1 MNAFSLGRVPI
12 VAMAL
17 VLASCTSSGTFD
29 WPEQYG
35 GQIDSAF
42 NYGAGGRDFSNVVVG
57 DPFGFERWRPN
68 GGRDFSTVVVGTV
81 H

>member
-12 VAMAL
+12 VVMAL
-17 VLASCTSSGTFD
+17 VLAGCTSGGTFD
-29 WPEQYG
+29 WPKQYG

-42 NYGAGGRDFSNVVVG
+42 NYGAGGRDFSPVVVG
-57 DPFGFERWRPN
+57 NPFGFERWRPN